1 MPESENLC
9 DLLALVTEEWREKL
23 GGRKCDWHYTSPWHD
38 FSALLADFDD
48 MERLG
53 ESSRGASGH
62 SAGAGP
68 QTAADVKNLVGHEVW
83 RLRKTALSCG

>member
-1 MPESENLC
+1 MPESETLHE
-9 DLLALVTEEWREKL
+9 LLALVTEEWREKL

-53 ESSRGASGH
+53 EIGCGQRCIELLLQVELVQVH
-62 SAGAGP
+62 SQP
-68 QTAADVKNLVGHEVW
+68 QA
-83 RLRKTALSCG
+83 